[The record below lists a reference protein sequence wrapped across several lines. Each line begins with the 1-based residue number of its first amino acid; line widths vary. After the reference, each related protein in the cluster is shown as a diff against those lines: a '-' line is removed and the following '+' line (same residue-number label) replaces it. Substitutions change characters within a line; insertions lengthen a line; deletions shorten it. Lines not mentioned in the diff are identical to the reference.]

1 MSNKRKVLELNDNEE
16 LLVIFSGSVAYS
28 INKNGI
34 SSVDTHDLEKIQ
46 ANMEIVTINF
56 DELKR
61 FILFDVYFQHIMAL
75 DVDENIKRLA
85 NKFMDY
91 HLNIIH
97 GKLYEIP
104 NLEVKDHEFQC
115 ITYY

>member
-97 GKLYEIP
+97 GKLY
-104 NLEVKDHEFQC
+104 
-115 ITYY
+115 

>member
-75 DVDENIKRLA
+75 DVDEKIKKLA
-85 NKFMDY
+85 NIFIDY
-91 HLNIIH
+91 HQSIIY
-97 GKLYEIP
+97 GKLYNDPNVEI
-104 NLEVKDHEFQC
+104 KDSEFQC